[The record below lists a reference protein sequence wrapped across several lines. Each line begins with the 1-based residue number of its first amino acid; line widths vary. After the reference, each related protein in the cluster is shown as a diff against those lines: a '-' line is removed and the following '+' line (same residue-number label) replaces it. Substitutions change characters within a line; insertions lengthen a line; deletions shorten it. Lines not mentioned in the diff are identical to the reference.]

1 MLEPQTSHEILIF
14 VGDIL
19 QHIRPEDDQ
28 HYVELHPNN
37 PGAFEEEQRN
47 LPLMLTFLEGKK
59 SLSSRDLAQ
68 QNPSLRR
75 SERAHARSQDR
86 LHWAW
91 THAAWSA
98 YSLIF
103 HAVYPLVLTQ
113 PASAMEKMASAV
125 PSRFW
130 EYFWGYAEEADL
142 LELMR
147 FLCDTMVPLLCPRRE
162 QWLACNEALRARS
175 ERRRPRNRDKR
186 MMDTEAAGM
195 QAALIATGIII
206 VPRASALSSH
216 AMKDLPPTRYSAAPG
231 YLFLW

>member
-1 MLEPQTSHEILIF
+1 MGVDACGMVSLF
-14 VGDIL
+14 
-19 QHIRPEDDQ
+19 
-28 HYVELHPNN
+28 PNI
-37 PGAFEEEQRN
+37 PCRVPAGAN
-47 LPLMLTFLEGKK
+47 SA
-59 SLSSRDLAQ
+59 SLC
-68 QNPSLRR
+68 
-75 SERAHARSQDR
+75 HG
-86 LHWAW
+86 
-91 THAAWSA
+91 
-98 YSLIF
+98 
-103 HAVYPLVLTQ
+103 
-113 PASAMEKMASAV
+113 KMASAV